1 MREGGRGNKKSDRE
15 TWQLFYFIII
25 AFLSVNFKHLF
36 SFKLGLRL
44 GLLLLSIEFIVLT
57 VQYTF
62 WGNPNYT
69 SRALEP

>member
-44 GLLLLSIEFIVLT
+44 ALLLLSIEFIVLT
-57 VQYTF
+57 VQYLI